1 MLSLPEVSTCQS
13 TSTHV
18 PSAGPASSCC
28 GPCGTP
34 GAGQPCPECDAEAG
48 PTVPTGWNAYTYRDG
63 NPRLL
68 PDNGKF
74 RHLGHEVSKPY
85 TGGTGSPLQHPEVT
99 KPQPTRAPSVEE
111 AEQYA
116 HKRELQRNADLER
129 GGIVERTEVEGER
142 REFLRR
148 LRAPAASQRD
158 ARVTRRIAAD
168 TERKDAAVKQQLRTE
183 AKVRQQRHK
192 ETR

>member
-1 MLSLPEVSTCQS
+1 MPIYEYACAECGSGFELLRPMRD
-13 TSTHV
+13 
-18 PSAGPASSCC
+18 AGRS
-28 GPCGTP
+28 
-34 GAGQPCPECDAEAG
+34 QPCPECDAEAG

-168 TERKDAAVKQQLRTE
+168 TERKDAAVQQQLRTE
-183 AKVRQQRHK
+183 AKLRQQRHK